1 MKIFKKSMKIFE
13 GYKTKKIQYGLYH
26 LQENKILK
34 IQRYFANYIDNKKE
48 RYILTLNEENREWKI
63 NNPFLVEYTRR
74 YKNPWFNSDFEFP
87 ENVFDPN
94 LLITIKIESKE
105 YITPI
110 TINIPEKEEI
120 LDDENIDKEFINKI
134 KRLDYINLSLKESKF
149 NIEREEIINEI
160 KRLNLKLEE
169 LEKKI
174 S

>member
-110 TINIPEKEEI
+110 TINIPEKE
-120 LDDENIDKEFINKI
+120 
-134 KRLDYINLSLKESKF
+134 
-149 NIEREEIINEI
+149 
-160 KRLNLKLEE
+160 
-169 LEKKI
+169 
-174 S
+174 